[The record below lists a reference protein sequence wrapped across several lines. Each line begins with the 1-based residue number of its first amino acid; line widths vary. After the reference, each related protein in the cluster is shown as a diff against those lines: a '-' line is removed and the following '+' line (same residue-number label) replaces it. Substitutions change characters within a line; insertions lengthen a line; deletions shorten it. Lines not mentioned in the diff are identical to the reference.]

1 MKVILTEDVKKL
13 GQKGDIVEVANGYG
27 RNYLI
32 PRGMAEEATKE
43 KIKEIKEKNVSQ
55 EKKKERE
62 KSEAEEL
69 KARID
74 GKSVTIK
81 ARTGSS
87 EKLFGAVTSKE
98 ISDILQEELGV
109 SIDKKKIDVPE
120 PIKNLGEHQVR
131 IKLFPEVQ
139 AEVKVIVASE

>member
-1 MKVILTEDVKKL
+1 MKVILTQDVKKL
-13 GQKGDIVEVANGYG
+13 GQEGDIVEVANGYG

-43 KIKEIKEKNVSQ
+43 KIKEVKEKNVSQ

-81 ARTGSS
+81 AKAGSS
-87 EKLFGAVTSKE
+87 DKLFGAVTSKE

-120 PIKNLGEHQVR
+120 PIKSLGEHQVR